1 MRHCGRNWVS
11 FGVLAT
17 VTLCAW
23 GQDDDASRW
32 IGRMNDAVERLNY
45 RGRYVHMQGATT
57 ETLFIVHAFDDGR
70 VSERVLSLDG
80 AGREIVRDGDLVRCI
95 LPDRETVLVESG
107 GNGSALAAL
116 PSFSDALAANY
127 DIALHET
134 ARIADR
140 RTQVV
145 SISPRDNLRYGYR
158 LWLDFETAMPLRSEL
173 IDEHGS
179 TVERVLFTD
188 IEIEVPISPSE
199 LKQTINDEGFTLVSD
214 HPRAK
219 DASNQHLASLVAG
232 ELPPGFRLSA
242 ASKSPMAG
250 ARYPVDHLVVSDGL
264 ATVSVFVEDPKNS
277 PEIASGHSRLG
288 TANAFS
294 TSIGDRRVT
303 AVGEVPAQT
312 VETIVKSLRRE

>member
-1 MRHCGRNWVS
+1 MQHCGRSWVS
-11 FGVLAT
+11 FGVLAA
-17 VTLCAW
+17 VSLSAW

-57 ETLFIVHAFDDGR
+57 ETLFIVHAFDGSR

-95 LPDRETVLVESG
+95 LPDRETVLVERG

-116 PSFSDALAANY
+116 PNFSEAVAVNY
-127 DIALHET
+127 EIALHET

-140 RTQVV
+140 RTQLV
-145 SISPRDNLRYGYR
+145 SISPRDSLRYGYR
-158 LWLDFETAMPLRSEL
+158 LWLDYETAMPLKSEL

-179 TVERVLFTD
+179 TVEQLFFTD

-199 LKQTINDEGFTLVSD
+199 LEQTINDEGFTLVSD
-214 HPRAK
+214 HSHPK
-219 DASNQHLASLVAG
+219 DASSANLMSLVAG
-232 ELPPGFRLSA
+232 ELPPGFSLSA
-242 ASKSPMAG
+242 VSKSPMAG
-250 ARYPVDHLVVSDGL
+250 SRYPVDHMVYSDGL

-294 TSIGDRRVT
+294 MSIGGRRVT
-303 AVGEVPAQT
+303 VVGEAPQQT
-312 VETIVKSLRRE
+312 LETIAKSLRRE